1 MKRLISLLA
10 ALACLLGAFVAPSAS
25 AAATYDITQVGDASW
40 VGVTDANGREL
51 SGQTTASNGLQVTAT
66 VRLRIDDIGA
76 LREGDTVLVK
86 ATAASGSHFGPDL
99 FSRMTLPP
107 SLLDRRGNA
116 VFTVSNADGDV
127 NVLKLTRTGTTALG
141 SYSCDLAATNELW
154 SRTPGSKSSTW
165 RIGSS
170 SAYTFASRPLANTPC
185 ASNSNGEWVPQVRGN
200 SIGVNQWFLNCGT
213 MRSIMDGPD
222 TSGIRTESQVGWARI
237 IPESGRITSLDVLGS
252 GAFFLK
258 AVDGRT
264 PGYRDS
270 RTGIFRLSWKSDVD
284 ISTYDKAVANLPVGS
299 VAVMEREDGSWDIA
313 YNIGSRL
320 PGLANSLKTPDSS
333 DPATLELQ
341 RNTGNIWQ
349 AAQTAFHVRFQD
361 ESVPNRVSV
370 ETRGTEYAY
379 RSRTLTTK
387 PLDPAIGQGQSAIR
401 YDPNGGDGD
410 AFTKAGDSGTTATAA
425 EAGVFLRKGHTFA
438 GWNTKAD
445 GTGTAY
451 QAGADVA
458 YPAEGRTLTLYAQW
472 RPITYKVRFDGN
484 GATSGMMSDLT
495 ATYDEK
501 KTLPANRYAKSGE
514 TFAGWNTKADGRGA
528 MYGNKAEV
536 TNLASSQD
544 DVVVLYAQ
552 WEDAMTAMPE
562 TGGTVGDHGF
572 GKIIG
577 GGACLLALI
586 PALLARRRVRRSR

>member
-1 MKRLISLLA
+1 MLRHITRLIAGLIATGLLVA
-10 ALACLLGAFVAPSAS
+10 SAPSAS
-25 AAATYDITQVGDASW
+25 AAATYDITQVGDAKFVS
-40 VGVTDANGREL
+40 VTDANGREL

-141 SYSCDLAATNELW
+141 SYSCDLAATNKLW
-154 SRTPGSKSSTW
+154 LRTPGSKSSTW

-170 SAYTFASRPLANTPC
+170 SAYTFASRPEANTPC
-185 ASNSNGEWVPQVRGN
+185 ASNSNGEWVPQVQGN
-200 SIGVNQWFLNCGT
+200 GIGVNQWFLNCGT

-237 IPESGRITSLDVLGS
+237 IPESGRITSLNVFTN

-264 PGYRDS
+264 PGQRDG

-349 AAQTAFHVRFQD
+349 VAQTAFYVRFQD

-458 YPAEGRTLTLYAQW
+458 YPAEGDTLTLYAQW
-472 RPITYKVRFDGN
+472 KRV
-484 GATSGMMSDLT
+484 
-495 ATYDEK
+495 
-501 KTLPANRYAKSGE
+501 
-514 TFAGWNTKADGRGA
+514 
-528 MYGNKAEV
+528 
-536 TNLASSQD
+536 
-544 DVVVLYAQ
+544 
-552 WEDAMTAMPE
+552 PE
-562 TGGTVGDHGF
+562 TTMPDTGGHASHLPLA
-572 GKIIG
+572 IG
-577 GGACLLALI
+577 GLAMVAAM
-586 PALLARRRVRRSR
+586 ALSVLAHRRRHNHFNPPV